1 MTGLETPQLPLGAK
15 PWLIK
20 ARGIGNS
27 GVSGTLEANEQ
38 DRRALAEAL
47 DILSCARLVVD
58 YRVKPIGGTRFKA
71 SGRITAE
78 LVQACVTTLE
88 PVPETIQESFS
99 VAFWPADE
107 IGGELSEGEIPLDEE
122 VPEPIESGE
131 IALGRFIYELI
142 AVTMEPFPR
151 SPNAPVADDS
161 EPVATSGE
169 KPENPFAV
177 LAKLKKKS
185 D

>member
-1 MTGLETPQLPLGAK
+1 MTEPEAPPLPLSEK
-15 PWLIK
+15 PWIIK
-20 ARGIGNS
+20 VRGIGNS
-27 GVSGTLEANEQ
+27 GISGTLEANEK

-47 DILSCARLVVD
+47 GILACDRLVVD

-71 SGRITAE
+71 SGKISAD
-78 LVQACVTTLE
+78 LVQACVATLE
-88 PVPETIQESFS
+88 PVPETINESFS
-99 VAFWPADE
+99 AAFWPIED
-107 IGGELSEGEIPLDEE
+107 IGGELPEGEIHLDEE
-122 VPEPIESGE
+122 VPEPIEHGE
-131 IALGRFIYELI
+131 IALGHFIYELI

-151 SPNAPVADDS
+151 SPNAPEPDDT

-177 LAKLKKKS
+177 LAKLKKKP

>member
-1 MTGLETPQLPLGAK
+1 MTEPETPRLPLGAK
-15 PWLIK
+15 PWIIK
-20 ARGIGNS
+20 IRGIGNS
-27 GVSGTLEANEQ
+27 GLSGKLEADEQ

-47 DILSCARLVVD
+47 DILSCDRLAVD
-58 YRVKPIGGTRFKA
+58 YRVKPIGGDRFKA
-71 SGRITAE
+71 SGRITAD
-78 LVQACVTTLE
+78 LVQACVATLE

-99 VAFWPADE
+99 VAFWPVGE
-107 IGGELSEGEIPLDEE
+107 IGAELPEGEIHLDEE
-122 VPEPIESGE
+122 VPEPIEHGE

-142 AVTMEPFPR
+142 AVTLEPFPR
-151 SPNAPVADDS
+151 SPNAFVADGS

-177 LAKLKKKS
+177 LAKLKKKP